1 MVERSCPFCG
11 CRFESCRSSYAY
23 DTEESN
29 MPEPRLCS
37 LSDIKGVTPNI
48 ITGEIADMKKYNET
62 KKTYEPYSVPE
73 EWNCP
78 ITCYNMRMY
87 VNCVR
92 CGKEIMFGDG
102 YTSMQIHNDY
112 GLGYTVCEECHEKE
126 WQERK
131 KTQKK

>member
-1 MVERSCPFCG
+1 
-11 CRFESCRSSYAY
+11 
-23 DTEESN
+23 
-29 MPEPRLCS
+29 
-37 LSDIKGVTPNI
+37 
-48 ITGEIADMKKYNET
+48 MKKYNET

-87 VNCVR
+87 VNCAR

-126 WQERK
+126 WQERRAAK
-131 KTQKK
+131 EQ